1 MAKAKSTKAVSPE
14 LADEAT
20 SPPRNPAS
28 SLLFS
33 RFTLVGLTSLLL
45 CAVIYWLRFNTV
57 FGHPYVDDAYYLLLG
72 KALANGQPYALINT
86 PVTGIM
92 PIYPP
97 VYPWLLSLLFRV
109 APQFPQNLWLF
120 KLVPVVSMILLGPI
134 CFYYF
139 RRVRNVPQWAAYL
152 LAFFT
157 IANPSLIFFA
167 TSTLMSECFYM
178 LLQTCALLAA
188 GLGAEHWHAQEKSNE
203 PSTKQA
209 GKQAGGL
216 RWAVLTGVLMSAA
229 FMTRSIGVTL
239 VAAILGAWLLR
250 RWWKPLLV
258 AGAIVA
264 VTAGPWQLYARAH
277 APSETDKQAQ
287 QGYITQSYLV
297 QFWQRA
303 AGEADM
309 GNITPGE
316 IPARIGHNI
325 AQIAGEKFGLLI
337 ASRVLLIAGPSA
349 LGFLSVILF
358 LLALI
363 GWIACLRE
371 GIGEAELYIAAS
383 ITLIILWPWEPTRFL
398 LPLTPWLLFYVI
410 RGGQV
415 LLGLRKR
422 SATSTQSLPAW
433 SIATVFMALLIA
445 LNLLS
450 NFDFIGSLDAQ
461 GRRKAGELGEFTEIE
476 EMMKWVNQNVAENE
490 LCASLNP
497 GLVYLYTNRK
507 TVSAQDPLGNWEQ
520 WKAWG
525 VRYLVLTT
533 RYGVP
538 PQDSAGKPIRV
549 AWQSKRVPML
559 RVIDLGTP
567 NERAP
572 WPASMK

>member
-1 MAKAKSTKAVSPE
+1 MI
-14 LADEAT
+14 
-20 SPPRNPAS
+20 
-28 SLLFS
+28 
-33 RFTLVGLTSLLL
+33 LVGL
-45 CAVIYWLRFNTV
+45 V
-57 FGHPYVDDAYYLLLG
+57 
-72 KALANGQPYALINT
+72 
-86 PVTGIM
+86 
-92 PIYPP
+92 
-97 VYPWLLSLLFRV
+97 
-109 APQFPQNLWLF
+109 
-120 KLVPVVSMILLGPI
+120 

-157 IANPSLIFFA
+157 IANPSLVFFA

-178 LLQTCALLAA
+178 LLQTCALLTA
-188 GLGAEHWHAQEKSNE
+188 GLGAERWRANE
-203 PSTKQA
+203 QA
-209 GKQAGGL
+209 TEPANEQVGGL
-216 RWAVLTGVLMSAA
+216 RWAVLTGVFMSAA
-229 FMTRSIGVTL
+229 FLTRSIGVTL

-250 RWWKPLLV
+250 RWWKPMLV

-277 APSETDKQAQ
+277 APSEADKQAQ

-349 LGFLSVILF
+349 LGFLSAILF
-358 LLALI
+358 LLALL

-371 GIGEAELYIAAS
+371 GIGEAELYVAAS

-422 SATSTQSLPAW
+422 PTGAQTLPAW
-433 SIATVFMALLIA
+433 SIESALMALLIG

-461 GRRKAGELGEFTEIE
+461 GRRKRG
-476 EMMKWVNQNVAENE
+476 
-490 LCASLNP
+490 S
-497 GLVYLYTNRK
+497 
-507 TVSAQDPLGNWEQ
+507 WESSP
-520 WKAWG
+520 K
-525 VRYLVLTT
+525 L
-533 RYGVP
+533 
-538 PQDSAGKPIRV
+538 
-549 AWQSKRVPML
+549 KR
-559 RVIDLGTP
+559 
-567 NERAP
+567 
-572 WPASMK
+572 

>member
-1 MAKAKSTKAVSPE
+1 MAKAKSTKAVSSE

-20 SPPRNPAS
+20 PPPRNPAS
-28 SLLFS
+28 SWLFS

-45 CAVIYWLRFNTV
+45 CVVIYWLRFNTV

-97 VYPWLLSLLFRV
+97 MYPWLLSLLFRL

-157 IANPSLIFFA
+157 IANPSLVFFA

-178 LLQTCALLAA
+178 LLQTCALLTA
-188 GLGAEHWHAQEKSNE
+188 GLCAERWRANE
-203 PSTKQA
+203 QLNEQVI
-209 GKQAGGL
+209 KQAGGI
-216 RWAVLTGVLMSAA
+216 RWAALTGVFMSAA
-229 FMTRSIGVTL
+229 FLTRSIGVTL

-264 VTAGPWQLYARAH
+264 ATAGPWQLYARAH
-277 APSETDKQAQ
+277 APSEADKQAQ

-325 AQIAGEKFGLLI
+325 AQIAGEKFGL
-337 ASRVLLIAGPSA
+337 S
-349 LGFLSVILF
+349 
-358 LLALI
+358 
-363 GWIACLRE
+363 
-371 GIGEAELYIAAS
+371 
-383 ITLIILWPWEPTRFL
+383 
-398 LPLTPWLLFYVI
+398 
-410 RGGQV
+410 
-415 LLGLRKR
+415 K
-422 SATSTQSLPAW
+422 
-433 SIATVFMALLIA
+433 
-445 LNLLS
+445 LN
-450 NFDFIGSLDAQ
+450 
-461 GRRKAGELGEFTEIE
+461 
-476 EMMKWVNQNVAENE
+476 V
-490 LCASLNP
+490 
-497 GLVYLYTNRK
+497 
-507 TVSAQDPLGNWEQ
+507 
-520 WKAWG
+520 
-525 VRYLVLTT
+525 
-533 RYGVP
+533 
-538 PQDSAGKPIRV
+538 
-549 AWQSKRVPML
+549 
-559 RVIDLGTP
+559 
-567 NERAP
+567 
-572 WPASMK
+572 